1 MLTIGGMAGSAL
13 PTWLARR
20 NHCLPQWCRGSYH
33 DVPQVVQILAVRDAT
48 RHSTVA
54 SGGSIQLFFSIIN
67 WNVEWARSGS
77 RRGSEIVQRI
87 ERLKPNLACITE
99 TGGSLFSYG
108 HTITSTEDYGY
119 RPVNGRRKVLLW
131 SQNPWTDVDTVG
143 DSELPAGRFV
153 RGVTSTP
160 LGEIT
165 VLGLCIPW
173 KDAHVQTGR
182 RDRQRWEDHAVYLR
196 VLARVLTA
204 APRQGLI
211 VLGDFNQ
218 TIPRTRAP
226 QAVHALL
233 TSALGGLQVATA
245 GPLDGIASLLI
256 DHICHTNDL
265 VCRDLDPID
274 NFDAGGRPLSDHVGT
289 LARLESSR

>member
-1 MLTIGGMAGSAL
+1 
-13 PTWLARR
+13 
-20 NHCLPQWCRGSYH
+20 
-33 DVPQVVQILAVRDAT
+33 
-48 RHSTVA
+48 
-54 SGGSIQLFFSIIN
+54 
-67 WNVEWARSGS
+67 VEWARGGS
-77 RRGSEIVQRI
+77 HRGSEIVRRI
-87 ERLKPNLACITE
+87 ESLRPHLACITE
-99 TGGSLFSYG
+99 AGGDLISYG
-108 HTITSTEDYGY
+108 HTIASTQDYGY

-196 VLARVLTA
+196 ILARVLSA
-204 APRQGLI
+204 APRQRLI
-211 VLGDFNQ
+211 VVGDFNQ

-226 QAVHALL
+226 HVMYDLL
-233 TSALGGLQVATA
+233 TQALGGLQVATA
-245 GPLDGIASLLI
+245 GTIDGLAALLI
-256 DHICHTNDL
+256 DHVCHTDDL
-265 VCRDLDPID
+265 KWRELTPIENVD
-274 NFDAGGRPLSDHVGT
+274 GAGRPLSDHVGT
-289 LARLESSR
+289 RVRLAASSGIASG